1 MNIREL
7 ALNLIENDRTGDLHL
22 ITLEE
27 SSLIIGDLI
36 ACDDGDGD
44 LPPDLTPEA
53 FRSVFNDEL
62 TIDVAFLGGEG
73 RNGKPVNYMYG
84 RNFPN
89 LYAEVQL
96 PFGAGETYGYGE
108 LKHEIIR
115 QAEEN
120 GYDVNRLRF
129 WYDDS
134 GAPSCEISVD
144 NGRSVCTPA
153 EAVERMPWEVI
164 VNAMD
169 DETREAVAR
178 EGIDDNAEF
187 LTRYLEIAPFDIT
200 VG

>member
-1 MNIREL
+1 MTTREL
-7 ALNLIENDRTGDLHL
+7 AINLIENDSTGDRHL
-22 ITLEE
+22 LTIEE
-27 SSLIIGDLI
+27 SAQIVGCLI
-36 ACDDGDGD
+36 ADDDD
-44 LPPDLTPEA
+44 DNLPHDLTPET

-62 TIDVAFLGGEG
+62 AIDIDFLGGEG
-73 RNGKPVNYMYG
+73 RHGKPVNYMMS
-84 RNFPN
+84 RKFPE

-108 LKHEIIR
+108 LKREIIR

-120 GYDVNRLRF
+120 GYDVNLLRF

-178 EGIDDNAEF
+178 EGIDDNVEF